1 LQRVREAAARKRGW
15 SVERGRLFQRR
26 RVCRFC
32 HDKIPIDYKDV
43 GLLRNFLTERGRI
56 IPRRVSGN
64 CMAHQRELTI
74 AVKRA
79 RAIALVGFAEER

>member
-1 LQRVREAAARKRGW
+1 M
-15 SVERGRLFQRR
+15 ERGRLFQRR
-26 RVCRFC
+26 RLCRFC

-43 GLLRNFLTERGRI
+43 GLIRNFLTERGRI

-64 CMAHQRELTI
+64 CMGHQRELTI

-79 RAIALVGFAEER
+79 RAIALVAFAEER